1 MVDGFPTDEFRK
13 WNELFDRV
21 LWVPLRR
28 LKEWSPAQYD
38 LEELFSQL
46 QRIVESGRSL
56 FILDGLDKIAQE
68 LSGEEYKSEFLRCL
82 LDQPNVII
90 TSRPHVSLPVGVRP
104 PHLEVETIGFYPDQ
118 VKDYLQA
125 TFTDPKRVEDV
136 QSYLDAHQLIQ
147 DLVRIPIQ
155 LDALCYTWDS
165 FGDKTV
171 PQTMT
176 AIYKAIEERLWKK
189 DVLHLGKRENEL
201 GELVSKDDIKDEEVG
216 QIKYLV
222 DGEVCLLEGLAFTGM
237 CNDVINFELKHRHA
251 VSKEFTLP
259 HKRVYWDKTLPRLSF
274 LRTSDPSSEDH
285 SRNYHFLH
293 LAFQVYF
300 AARNGRCNNIEPST
314 FLQKH
319 KYDPRYDIFWRFVA
333 DLLGADKEHKGLPDT
348 ILHGIVARLKYQDEN
363 IQRAAIEA
371 LQGRANLTE
380 EMLQGIA
387 ARLEDQDWTVRRAAI
402 EALQGQANLTEEM
415 LQGIAA
421 RLGDRDGDVRRAAI
435 EVLMNQAALSLDVLS
450 PYVKPFYKA
459 LLQKSFKE
467 HLYWQHSRKEAVVKL
482 LMEKGAV
489 TEAKDGDRRLPLH
502 LAAGNWEEVVVKLLT
517 P

>member
-1 MVDGFPTDEFRK
+1 M
-13 WNELFDRV
+13 
-21 LWVPLRR
+21 
-28 LKEWSPAQYD
+28 
-38 LEELFSQL
+38 
-46 QRIVESGRSL
+46 
-56 FILDGLDKIAQE
+56 
-68 LSGEEYKSEFLRCL
+68 
-82 LDQPNVII
+82 
-90 TSRPHVSLPVGVRP
+90 
-104 PHLEVETIGFYPDQ
+104 ETIGFYPD
-118 VKDYLQA
+118 
-125 TFTDPKRVEDV
+125 
-136 QSYLDAHQLIQ
+136 QLIQ
-147 DLVRIPIQ
+147 DLVRIPIR

-189 DVLHLGKRENEL
+189 DVLRLGKRENEL
-201 GELVSKDDIKDEEVG
+201 GELVSKDDIKDEEVS

-222 DGEVCLLEGLAFTGM
+222 DGEVCLLEGLAFTGI

-259 HKRVYWDKTLPRLSF
+259 HKRIYWDKTLPRLSF

-293 LAFQVYF
+293 FTFQD
-300 AARNGRCNNIEPST
+300 NGRCNNIEPST

-319 KYDPRYDIFWRFVA
+319 KYDPRYDIFWCFVTDLLSA
-333 DLLGADKEHKGLPDT
+333 NKEVFGFFQTIEKEPRDLLGPTIAIYTNSDTVQYHKRHQHKGLPDT

-363 IQRAAIEA
+363 VQRAAIEVLQGRANLTEEMLQGIAARLGHQDKIVRRGAIKVLQGQANLTKEMLQGITARLKDQDWTVRQAASEA

-421 RLGDRDGDVRRAAI
+421 RLKDRDGDVRRAAI
-435 EVLMNQAALSLDVLS
+435 EVLMNQAALSLNVLS

-467 HLYWQHSRKEAVVKL
+467 HLYWQHSRKEAMVKL
-482 LMEKGAV
+482 LMEKGAA

-502 LAAGNWEEVVVKLLT
+502 LAAGNWEEVVVKLLK